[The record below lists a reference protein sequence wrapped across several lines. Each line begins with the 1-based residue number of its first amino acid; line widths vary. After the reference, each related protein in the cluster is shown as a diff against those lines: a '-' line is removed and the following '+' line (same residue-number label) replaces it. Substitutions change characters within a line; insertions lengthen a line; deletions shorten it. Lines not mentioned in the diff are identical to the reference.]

1 MLTWKLPRYLRH
13 GLAMSAIVI
22 ISGIWYLLDAQLDA
36 RAPYF
41 PFLLVIVAVVF
52 WCGRAPAILGAF
64 LSLGIS
70 LLFAA
75 ANGLFAA
82 DIVEDAA
89 FIFNAGGVFVIADAA
104 TRCRKKLIESEQRA
118 EDRSA
123 EATRIAEELNLQ
135 IERAK
140 V

>member
-70 LLFAA
+70 LWFAA

-82 DIVEDAA
+82 DIVEAAA
-89 FIFNAGGVFVIADAA
+89 FILRAGGVIVLADAA
-104 TRCRKKLIESEQRA
+104 TRSRQPLIESEQRA
-118 EDRSA
+118 EVRQD
-123 EATRIAEELNLQ
+123 EARRVAQRRTT
-135 IERAK
+135 
-140 V
+140 